1 MRSTTYGALCS
12 ALLLAGSPC
21 GTQSL
26 FAANPPSSQEK
37 SAGRSGPDWS
47 KLTVELPAS
56 TTLFPGGSAQAVAN
70 SHCLICHSAGMVLRQ
85 PARTQMQWTE
95 TINKMRSAYGA
106 PIGAGEVD
114 ALAAYLTRVVS
125 ADSGA
130 QSASAW
136 QKE

>member
-1 MRSTTYGALCS
+1 
-12 ALLLAGSPC
+12 
-21 GTQSL
+21 
-26 FAANPPSSQEK
+26 
-37 SAGRSGPDWS
+37 
-47 KLTVELPAS
+47 
-56 TTLFPGGSAQAVAN
+56 
-70 SHCLICHSAGMVLRQ
+70 MVLRQ

-114 ALAAYLTRVVS
+114 ALAAYLSRVVS

-130 QSASAW
+130 RSASVW